1 MGRVPEESPARDV
14 QRARHQSMSISP
26 PRPAPT
32 SRVSQTQPNTAQD
45 TDLEFANLMGSF
57 DDFEFDASMS
67 AALALS
73 LAIPDEKSPSG
84 PLASAVTSPATSPVV
99 ATAPKPPGPIQN
111 ASFTSQPDTGSP
123 GSARSR
129 IYARRAEREKER
141 DRVSQSYYSST
152 LASNLSPPH
161 SADSSTFRRDSR
173 KTPPVKEK
181 ENRYHQSP
189 SHDILKHFA
198 PKDFSHLPP
207 SPSSASINQ
216 FLRGSASNNNF
227 GAVGTGNTPPGM
239 SPSASY
245 FTQPNRDNRGS
256 FMPAAD
262 SQKTL
267 NAGSWT
273 REVDADTAEALRKL
287 DGLGSTPG
295 KTKGKQK
302 LSTGASSITSRSGTP
317 PKKTPGGGST
327 GSDRRLNTKAS
338 FGSVKTDGEKDSPL
352 NNWLDLGEDVP
363 TVPAALARR
372 PAENRE
378 SSSSNSHTGTPN
390 SRDSLPT
397 SSITPAS
404 TPGKVAGRRGS
415 DGSLGSPETVAESA
429 KAVPPVPPLPKG
441 YMSMRQGL
449 SAASYV
455 PMQDAPS
462 LSALDSP
469 ADRPKPMSKKW
480 SFSSALNL
488 KLGKESPS
496 SAHSPAI
503 TDASDDARSPDG
515 PWSEIQKSELPS
527 PFDRR
532 PSTQSIQGII
542 ETRSTL
548 SVTPVGPTQ
557 QVPLSKTTSATKRL
571 GPSSIP
577 FFRRTSSSSSNQKGP
592 PAPEPPKLAGLHSAS
607 TSSIPQTPTTRK
619 SVLGM
624 HLPSML
630 RGSASKRGLSQQL
643 ATPVETAEPRQTSST
658 GWQGRQRGKTLSMTN
673 DQAQAIM
680 RPPPVNTVKHKDSVE
695 SNLSTQ
701 DSASTVRQKSALPP
715 IQGSPAIKTAPSS
728 GSLRTDARQHPSAT
742 PTKIPRIA
750 SRPTEPSGSMPP
762 PAMTSSASSRGP
774 AKWSSQSM
782 ANATSMNELAR
793 ASISEFGAVSSRQ
806 QSSGSHRAHL
816 LQPMSTRDT
825 RVKVQRPSDP
835 PARRA
840 DGGLLP
846 PSRRTLPNPPAAAA
860 ATISSSAKISS
871 REFRPAG
878 SRRESKENS
887 GSEVGSRNTSPIK
900 PSKSMHSK
908 LSIPATSSIPS
919 RISPSSSVGAPGM
932 GFRKSSLVA
941 ESPSASP
948 AEDEEA
954 LADAEMQAYVKRRRA
969 RAQTS
974 KKDDMADVVDFPSDI
989 EPAEGVPQRAFI
1001 KNRLSKMTDFE
1012 RKEVLDYEKI
1022 YFSPT
1027 RDIIRKPDSKG
1038 VSYNHGYDD
1047 ERGDYL
1053 VVEGDHM
1060 CYRYEV
1066 GHILGK
1072 GSFGQVVQ
1080 ARDHVTGQ
1088 SVAVK
1093 IIRNKKRFHAQALVE
1108 VKILAQLCEWVS
1120 CSSMMHADDQDP
1132 EDKHYMVRM
1141 TDHFYFRG
1149 HLCIVTELLS
1159 INLYELIKANNF
1171 SGFSTTLVRR
1181 FTIQMLASLQLM
1193 RSHRIVHCDLKPE
1206 VYQVLPGRTKLV
1218 KLTNRTS
1225 SCVTLSAAVS
1235 RLSTSGRPV

>member
-1 MGRVPEESPARDV
+1 MSLLHPQPPPSGAQTLSPASPYFVDPSNIDRRGLIGVGELATPRWNSSGLGHSRTPSLPHNAISPPMPAPADQMHVGSAPRDWGQREAGLGLGVGQMGRVAEESPARDV
-14 QRARHQSMSISP
+14 QRTRHQSMSISP
-26 PRPAPT
+26 PRPTPT
-32 SRVSQTQPNTAQD
+32 ARVSQTQPNTAQE
-45 TDLEFANLMGSF
+45 DLEFANLMGSF

-84 PLASAVTSPATSPVV
+84 PLASAVTSPVTSPTT
-99 ATAPKPPGPIQN
+99 ANAPKPPGPVQT
-111 ASFTSQPDTGSP
+111 ASFTSQPDTSSP

-141 DRVSQSYYSST
+141 DRLSQSYYTTT

-189 SHDILKHFA
+189 SHDIVKHFA

-227 GAVGTGNTPPGM
+227 GAVGTGNTPPGL

-245 FTQPNRDNRGS
+245 FTQPTRDNRGS
-256 FMPAAD
+256 YMPAAD

-267 NAGSWT
+267 NAGSWS

-302 LSTGASSITSRSGTP
+302 LSTGANSITSRPGTP
-317 PKKTPGGGST
+317 PKKTN
-327 GSDRRLNTKAS
+327 SDRKLNTKAS
-338 FGSVKTDGEKDSPL
+338 YGSVKADGENQSPL

-363 TVPAALARR
+363 AIPAALARR

-378 SSSSNSHTGTPN
+378 SVSSNSHTGTPN

-397 SSITPAS
+397 SSTTPAS
-404 TPGKVAGRRGS
+404 TPGKVPGRRGS
-415 DGSLGSPETVAESA
+415 DGSLGSQDNVAGLE

-449 SAASYV
+449 AAASYV
-455 PMQDAPS
+455 PMQDAPAGS
-462 LSALDSP
+462 STDSP
-469 ADRPKPMSKKW
+469 GDRPKPMSKKW

-496 SAHSPAI
+496 SAHSPGIADI
-503 TDASDDARSPDG
+503 SDDARSPDG

-532 PSTQSIQGII
+532 PSTQSTQGLV
-542 ETRSTL
+542 ETRSNL
-548 SVTPVGPTQ
+548 SVTPVGPGQ

-571 GPSSIP
+571 GPSSLP
-577 FFRRTSSSSSNQKGP
+577 FFRRTSSSSSNQRGP
-592 PAPEPPKLAGLHSAS
+592 APPEPPKLANMHSAS

-630 RGSASKRGLSQQL
+630 RGSSSKRGLSQQL
-643 ATPVETAEPRQTSST
+643 ATPVETAEPEPRQTNST
-658 GWQGRQRGKTLSMTN
+658 GWTGRQRGKTLSMTA

-680 RPPPVNTVKHKDSVE
+680 RPPPANTVKHKDSVE
-695 SNLSTQ
+695 SKLSNQ
-701 DSASTVRQKSALPP
+701 DSAGTVRQKSALPP

-742 PTKIPRIA
+742 PTKIPRIV
-750 SRPTEPSGSMPP
+750 SRPAEPSGSMPP
-762 PAMTSSASSRGP
+762 PTMTASASSRGP
-774 AKWSSQSM
+774 AKWASASM
-782 ANATSMNELAR
+782 ANAASMNELAR

-840 DGGLLP
+840 DGGILP

-860 ATISSSAKISS
+860 ATISSSAKRSS

-887 GSEVGSRNTSPIK
+887 GSEIGSRNTSPIK

-919 RISPSSSVGAPGM
+919 RISPSSSLGAPGM

-948 AEDEEA
+948 VEDEEA

-974 KKDDMADVVDFPSDI
+974 KKDDMADVIEFPSDI

-1022 YFSPT
+1022 YFSPMK
-1027 RDIIRKPDSKG
+1027 DIIRKPDSKG

-1088 SVAVK
+1088 SVAIK

-1108 VKILAQLCEWVS
+1108 VKILEQLCEWVS
-1120 CSSMMHADDQDP
+1120 DH
-1132 EDKHYMVRM
+1132 VR
-1141 TDHFYFRG
+1141 TD
-1149 HLCIVTELLS
+1149 
-1159 INLYELIKANNF
+1159 
-1171 SGFSTTLVRR
+1171 
-1181 FTIQMLASLQLM
+1181 
-1193 RSHRIVHCDLKPE
+1193 
-1206 VYQVLPGRTKLV
+1206 
-1218 KLTNRTS
+1218 
-1225 SCVTLSAAVS
+1225 
-1235 RLSTSGRPV
+1235 

>member
-1 MGRVPEESPARDV
+1 MSLLHPQAPTSGAQTLSPASPYFVDPSNIDRRGLIGVGELATPRWNSSGLGHSRTPSLPHNAISPPMPAPVDRMQVGSAPRDWGQREAGLGLGVGQMGRVAEESPAKDV

-45 TDLEFANLMGSF
+45 DLEFANLMGSF

-84 PLASAVTSPATSPVV
+84 PLASAVTSPVTSPTT
-99 ATAPKPPGPIQN
+99 ANAPKPPGPVQT

-141 DRVSQSYYSST
+141 DRVSQSYYTTT
-152 LASNLSPPH
+152 LSSNLSPPH

-216 FLRGSASNNNF
+216 FLRGSVSNNNF
-227 GAVGTGNTPPGM
+227 GAVGTGNTPPGL

-245 FTQPNRDNRGS
+245 FTQPTRDNRGS
-256 FMPAAD
+256 YMPAAD

-267 NAGSWT
+267 NAGSWS

-317 PKKTPGGGST
+317 PKKT
-327 GSDRRLNTKAS
+327 GSDRKLNTKAS
-338 FGSVKTDGEKDSPL
+338 NGSVKDGENQSPL

-363 TVPAALARR
+363 VIPAGIARR

-397 SSITPAS
+397 SSTTPAS
-404 TPGKVAGRRGS
+404 TPGKVPGRRGS
-415 DGSLGSPETVAESA
+415 DGSLGSQDNVAGAE

-449 SAASYV
+449 TAASYV
-455 PMQDAPS
+455 PMQDAPAGP
-462 LSALDSP
+462 SADSP
-469 ADRPKPMSKKW
+469 GERPKPMSKKW

-496 SAHSPAI
+496 SAHSPSIADI
-503 TDASDDARSPDG
+503 SDDARSPDG

-532 PSTQSIQGII
+532 PSTQSTQGLA
-542 ETRSTL
+542 ETRSNL
-548 SVTPVGPTQ
+548 SVTPVGPAQ

-571 GPSSIP
+571 GNSSIP

-592 PAPEPPKLAGLHSAS
+592 APPEPPKSAGMQSAS

-630 RGSASKRGLSQQL
+630 RGSSSKRGLSQQL
-643 ATPVETAEPRQTSST
+643 ATPVETEEPRQTSST
-658 GWQGRQRGKTLSMTN
+658 GWTGRQRGKTLSMTA

-680 RPPPVNTVKHKDSVE
+680 RPPPINTVKHKDSVE
-695 SNLSTQ
+695 SNLSNQ
-701 DSASTVRQKSALPP
+701 DSAGTVRQKSTLPP

-742 PTKIPRIA
+742 PTKIPRIV
-750 SRPTEPSGSMPP
+750 SRPVEPSGSMPP
-762 PAMTSSASSRGP
+762 PAMTASSSSRGP

-782 ANATSMNELAR
+782 ANAASMNELAR

-840 DGGLLP
+840 DGGILP

-860 ATISSSAKISS
+860 ATISSSAKRSS

-887 GSEVGSRNTSPIK
+887 ESEIGSRNTSPIK

-908 LSIPATSSIPS
+908 LSIPATSSVPS

-941 ESPSASP
+941 ESPSSSP

-974 KKDDMADVVDFPSDI
+974 KKDDMADVIEFPSDI

-1001 KNRLSKMTDFE
+1001 KNRLSRMTDFE

-1022 YFSPT
+1022 YFSPSKE
-1027 RDIIRKPDSKG
+1027 IIRKPDSKG

-1088 SVAVK
+1088 SVAIK

-1108 VKILAQLCEWVS
+1108 VKILEQLREWV
-1120 CSSMMHADDQDP
+1120 C
-1132 EDKHYMVRM
+1132 
-1141 TDHFYFRG
+1141 
-1149 HLCIVTELLS
+1149 
-1159 INLYELIKANNF
+1159 
-1171 SGFSTTLVRR
+1171 
-1181 FTIQMLASLQLM
+1181 
-1193 RSHRIVHCDLKPE
+1193 RIF
-1206 VYQVLPGRTKLV
+1206 Q
-1218 KLTNRTS
+1218 
-1225 SCVTLSAAVS
+1225 A
-1235 RLSTSGRPV
+1235 